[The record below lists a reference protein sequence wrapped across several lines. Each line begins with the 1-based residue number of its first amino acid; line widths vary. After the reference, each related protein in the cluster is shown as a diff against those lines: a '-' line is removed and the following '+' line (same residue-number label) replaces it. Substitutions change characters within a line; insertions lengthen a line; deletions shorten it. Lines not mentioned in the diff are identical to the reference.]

1 MSAPQVARSSA
12 APDPLAACRNTGS
25 RRGGDQPRPAPPL
38 PDEGAALRPPS
49 LWGQEETL
57 GRTGVWCGLP
67 ADAGWQP
74 SPLGGSHVRRALRL
88 YAADSYRMGGSAS
101 DCNKWQRSSMQL
113 IPGYMLVWCA
123 CCGFCIMFAI
133 KRDAESPRTVFDLL
147 FTHMEQPL
155 QQFQLDNGCNLHNF
169 ALAREPEHFRDMR
182 VLVDELHY
190 RGHTNC
196 SQGYNTGAGL
206 QKPLDCGIIPSLV
219 LTVLHVHHVI
229 ECLARCRNAAGAD
242 AHIDVYLMQHTT
254 QASQT
259 HPWRSRRTRCCGGS
273 RASWR
278 TWTS

>member
-1 MSAPQVARSSA
+1 MRSQVHVQSVHTIVSAPQVARSSA

-133 KRDAESPRTVFDLL
+133 MRDAESPRTVFDLL
-147 FTHMEQPL
+147 FTRDRSLCTEAEGAGGHGSSEIL
-155 QQFQLDNGCNLHNF
+155 GIHHAGAHNAGMRQ
-169 ALAREPEHFRDMR
+169 ALTA
-182 VLVDELHY
+182 
-190 RGHTNC
+190 NC
-196 SQGYNTGAGL
+196 SGF
-206 QKPLDCGIIPSLV
+206 
-219 LTVLHVHHVI
+219 
-229 ECLARCRNAAGAD
+229 
-242 AHIDVYLMQHTT
+242 
-254 QASQT
+254 
-259 HPWRSRRTRCCGGS
+259 
-273 RASWR
+273 
-278 TWTS
+278 